1 MSANSDA
8 NTDGE
13 GRDVGGWLVDFLSA
27 HGGIAGSVHFRNG
40 DDLVL
45 VAAHNIPPQVQ
56 KITAVVPRGKGMAGL
71 ALARG
76 EAVQTCNLQT
86 DDSGDVRPGAREVNA
101 NAAVALPVT
110 DSAGRVRAIVG
121 IAFGTEREIPTQEM
135 ITLLAGSA
143 DLPT

>member
-13 GRDVGGWLVDFLSA
+13 GRDIGGWLVDFLRA

-40 DDLVL
+40 DNLAL

-56 KITAVVPRGKGMAGL
+56 KITAVVPRDKGMAGL

-86 DDSGDVRPGAREVNA
+86 DDSGDVRPGARKVNA
-101 NAAVALPVT
+101 NAAAPCRLPIRRGGFARSWVSP
-110 DSAGRVRAIVG
+110 SAPNGRSR
-121 IAFGTEREIPTQEM
+121 RRR
-135 ITLLAGSA
+135 
-143 DLPT
+143 